1 MNKMVEE
8 GDIRKER
15 DSLATWD
22 KYLCNT
28 PKQISIR

>member
-1 MNKMVEE
+1 MVEE

-22 KYLCNT
+22 KCLCNT
-28 PKQISIR
+28 PKANIY